1 MPNCT
6 FHIVDAFTAVPFT
19 GNPYAVVILNS
30 PTTMTRYSDFV
41 AANDWI
47 VSNAKALRKI
57 QQQASL

>member
-1 MPNCT
+1 MVVAAE
-6 FHIVDAFTAVPFT
+6 IA